1 MASSSDIFSRLQSQM
16 FRRGSSSD
24 ESEPDRQPPRVDPA
38 TSRVKRC
45 LFGRG
50 NTEEN
55 IKFAKRELEKS
66 LLESKKKWNF
76 DFEHERPLEGRFE
89 WQTSPYP
96 KLLKA
101 KSSTSSVASENVE
114 NLQPDSS
121 SRKDLEDKS
130 LSTQHLQHTST
141 SSSDERICDQPRLP
155 EVAQG
160 AKESS
165 SSSASSASSL
175 NQRSARQS
183 AINRKQDLNHFQPLM
198 LNTQCEFINFRDISS
213 EEEVQIKS
221 QDARK
226 KARGCRVL
234 KLKLRSRAGQCS
246 LGSWRN
252 DISPRSVRLENRI
265 CFSTERGRERDK
277 TKHN

>member
-198 LNTQCEFINFRDISS
+198 LNTQCEFIISEIYRQRKRS
-213 EEEVQIKS
+213 KS
-221 QDARK
+221 KVKTQERKPEAAASSSSSSDPELANAASAVGGTTSHQDQ
-226 KARGCRVL
+226 
-234 KLKLRSRAGQCS
+234 S
-246 LGSWRN
+246 
-252 DISPRSVRLENRI
+252 D
-265 CFSTERGRERDK
+265 
-277 TKHN
+277 

>member
-1 MASSSDIFSRLQSQM
+1 MRRRKNTMASSSDIFSRLQSQM

-183 AINRKQDLNHFQPLM
+183 AINQIYRQRKRSKSKVKTQERKPEAAASSSSSSDPELANAASAVGGTTSHQDQS
-198 LNTQCEFINFRDISS
+198 D
-213 EEEVQIKS
+213 
-221 QDARK
+221 
-226 KARGCRVL
+226 
-234 KLKLRSRAGQCS
+234 
-246 LGSWRN
+246 
-252 DISPRSVRLENRI
+252 
-265 CFSTERGRERDK
+265 
-277 TKHN
+277 